1 MITAR
6 RKARRLALQALYEA
20 DLVGHDAGAVLER
33 LLDADK
39 LSDDNAT
46 FAREMVKGVVDH
58 KKELDRHIHRHAKAW
73 PVAQMPV
80 IDRNV
85 LRLAIYEVII
95 DNRIPAKIGINEAVE
110 LAKSFGGDSSSKFV
124 NGVLGSIVVKL
135 DKSESVES
143 KGG

>member
-39 LSDDNAT
+39 LSEDNAT

-95 DNRIPAKIGINEAVE
+95 DNRIPTKIGINEAVE

-124 NGVLGSIVVKL
+124 NGVLGSIVLKL

>member
-39 LSDDNAT
+39 LSEDNAT

-124 NGVLGSIVVKL
+124 NGVLGSIVLKL

>member
-124 NGVLGSIVVKL
+124 NGVLGSIVLKL

>member
-20 DLVGHDAGAVLER
+20 DLVGHDAGVVLER

-95 DNRIPAKIGINEAVE
+95 DNRIPTKIGINEAVE

-124 NGVLGSIVVKL
+124 NGVLGSIVLKL